1 MKKNFSLNF
10 DNRHLKRFDSTCWGS
25 PCDAGESACLDF
37 FTSSADSC
45 KDQRDLGAPSKG
57 QRFKQI
63 RFLLGG
69 DVVFALTKVPCLY
82 TFRLFCHLPHDNVHH
97 LTRVHVS
104 GVCSLS
110 AALKPGRKEKSPVF
124 SDLSTDGR
132 LCTWSCCS
140 RLKDGFFFSLL
151 RPVKSLILSR
161 AGTAVIEGQS
171 GERLRNG
178 SPYTAVTPSVREL
191 HTHSFSDVSDLNL
204 LCVTVLVWTSVGWE
218 ADGHCTERFSWA
230 WVQILDFIFFTHN
243 SLEVHIKS
251 RNTFFNCGIL
261 LNILMWYLKIL
272 HLKFWGFS
280 FFKLTFHPHL

>member
-10 DNRHLKRFDSTCWGS
+10 DDRHLKRFNSTCWGS

-82 TFRLFCHLPHDNVHH
+82 TFSFFCHLPHDNVHH

-110 AALKPGRKEKSPVF
+110 AALKPGRKKKVQSFLICPLTADSVL
-124 SDLSTDGR
+124 DPAAPD
-132 LCTWSCCS
+132 W
-140 RLKDGFFFSLL
+140 KMDFFSLL

-191 HTHSFSDVSDLNL
+191 HTHSFSDVSDL
-204 LCVTVLVWTSVGWE
+204 
-218 ADGHCTERFSWA
+218 H
-230 WVQILDFIFFTHN
+230 
-243 SLEVHIKS
+243 
-251 RNTFFNCGIL
+251 
-261 LNILMWYLKIL
+261 Y
-272 HLKFWGFS
+272 
-280 FFKLTFHPHL
+280 

>member
-10 DNRHLKRFDSTCWGS
+10 DDRHLKRFDSTCWGS

-82 TFRLFCHLPHDNVHH
+82 TLRLFCHLPHDNVHH

-140 RLKDGFFFSLL
+140 RLKDGFFFFFTKTSK
-151 RPVKSLILSR
+151 KSHFVPSRYCCNRGAERGKAEKWLTLHCCYSQCSR
-161 AGTAVIEGQS
+161 AS
-171 GERLRNG
+171 
-178 SPYTAVTPSVREL
+178 YTLLFRCEWFEFTMRYCVSV
-191 HTHSFSDVSDLNL
+191 N
-204 LCVTVLVWTSVGWE
+204 
-218 ADGHCTERFSWA
+218 
-230 WVQILDFIFFTHN
+230 
-243 SLEVHIKS
+243 
-251 RNTFFNCGIL
+251 
-261 LNILMWYLKIL
+261 
-272 HLKFWGFS
+272 
-280 FFKLTFHPHL
+280 

>member
-10 DNRHLKRFDSTCWGS
+10 DDRHLKRFDSTCWGS

-82 TFRLFCHLPHDNVHH
+82 TFSFFCHLPHDNVHH

-110 AALKPGRKEKSPVF
+110 AALKPGRKKKVQSFLICPLTADSVL
-124 SDLSTDGR
+124 DPAAPD
-132 LCTWSCCS
+132 W
-140 RLKDGFFFSLL
+140 KMDFFSLL

-171 GERLRNG
+171 GI
-178 SPYTAVTPSVREL
+178 AVTPSVREL
-191 HTHSFSDVSDLNL
+191 HTHSFSDVSDL
-204 LCVTVLVWTSVGWE
+204 
-218 ADGHCTERFSWA
+218 H
-230 WVQILDFIFFTHN
+230 
-243 SLEVHIKS
+243 
-251 RNTFFNCGIL
+251 
-261 LNILMWYLKIL
+261 Y
-272 HLKFWGFS
+272 
-280 FFKLTFHPHL
+280 